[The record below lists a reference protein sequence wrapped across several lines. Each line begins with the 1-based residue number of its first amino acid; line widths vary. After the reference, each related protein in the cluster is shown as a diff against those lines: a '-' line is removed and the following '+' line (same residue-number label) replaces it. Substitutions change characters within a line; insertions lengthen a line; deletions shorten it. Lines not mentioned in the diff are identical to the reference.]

1 MQVFGPKELQSDV
14 LQKKLCAGCGACVSL
29 CPYFKTHRGMIAAM
43 FQCTRDSGRCN
54 AYCPKT
60 GVDLDRL
67 SATVFNSTYGGDAVG
82 NFKSVYASQ
91 KGSSAGEGNV
101 QNGGTVSALMKFAL
115 KSGLIDSAV
124 LTARKGAVS
133 VPEIVTDPEKV
144 FSYAS
149 SKYSTSPVVGAFNR
163 AAAGGYSKIGFV
175 GTPCAVTAIAKI
187 RSNPTEIAGFTD
199 KTGIVVGLFCTW
211 ALDTGGVERILKDK
225 LDLDSLR
232 RIEIPPPPADVMT
245 FSDSHRDVVLP
256 LSEIRANIPPACSYC
271 HDMTAEFA
279 DISVGAL
286 ELDGGKDRN
295 VIIVRTVR
303 GEKLVKDAVD
313 AGYLAVSP
321 LPSGVMDS
329 LSKASMNKKIRAFKR
344 LVDEKML
351 NGDAERPAVIINAPA
366 LGNIMNS
373 KGGM

>member
-14 LQKKLCAGCGACVSL
+14 LQKNLCAGCGACVSL
-29 CPYFKTHRGMIAAM
+29 CPYFKTHRGRTAAM
-43 FQCTRDSGRCN
+43 FQCTRESGRCN

-67 SATVFNSTYGGDAVG
+67 SATVFSGTYPGDAIG
-82 NFKSVYASQ
+82 NFKAIYASQ

-115 KSGLIDSAV
+115 KSGAIDSAI
-124 LTARKGAVS
+124 LTGRKGAVS

-149 SKYSTSPVVGAFNR
+149 SKYSTSPVVAGFNR
-163 AAAGGYSKIGFV
+163 AVQNGFKKIGFV
-175 GTPCAVTAIAKI
+175 GTPCAVTAMAKI
-187 RSNPTEIAGFTD
+187 KSNPTELADFSD
-199 KTGIVVGLFCTW
+199 KAGIVVGLFCTW
-211 ALDTGGVERILKDK
+211 ALDTSGFEKTLKDK

-232 RIEIPPPPADVMT
+232 RVDIPPPPADVMT
-245 FSDSHRDVVLP
+245 FTNSHKDVVLP
-256 LSEIRANIPPACSYC
+256 LAEIRPSIPLACAYC

-286 ELDGGKDRN
+286 ELEGEKNRN
-295 VIIVRTVR
+295 VIIVRTAR

-313 AGYLAVSP
+313 AGYLVTSP
-321 LPSGVMDS
+321 LPAGVLDG
-329 LSKASMNKKIRAFKR
+329 LSKASMNKKVRAFTR
-344 LVDEKML
+344 LSDEKML
-351 NGDAERPAVIINAPA
+351 NSDAERPAVIINAAA